1 MSLTRSIEIVSALR
15 RVELLHV
22 GCWEQL
28 NLEFVPGLNII
39 TEESPAW
46 GKTTIFRAIL
56 QALLSSTRMEHPLS
70 VTTGFLDG
78 RISVEFMSP
87 TVSVRLGALNGVKS
101 KPESHETNGQFM
113 LRLLRSHLEAA
124 IPGAAVL
131 VEDEVT
137 AALDTS
143 QFATAVKV
151 LNDSHCQV
159 ICLIP
164 HRLNLKDFPG
174 ARVYVCSS
182 DHANRSRMRLQ
193 QPGGGDAVNRL
204 RTDDVTLSFKRKS
217 STLCP
222 D

>member
-1 MSLTRSIEIVSALR
+1 MSLMRSIEIVPALR
-15 RVELLHV
+15 RVELLHI

-56 QALLSSTRMEHPLS
+56 QALLSSTRIEHPLS

-78 RISVEFMSP
+78 KISIEFMSP
-87 TVSVRLGALNGVKS
+87 AVSVRLGALDGVKS
-101 KPESHETNGQFM
+101 EPEPHETYGQFM
-113 LRLLRSHLEAA
+113 LRLLHSHLEAA
-124 IPGAAVL
+124 IPGASVL

-137 AALDTS
+137 AALDRS
-143 QFATAVKV
+143 QFATAVNL
-151 LNDSHCQV
+151 LNGSHCQV
-159 ICLIP
+159 ICLIT

-182 DHANRSRMRLQ
+182 DQANKPRMRIQ
-193 QPGGGDAVNRL
+193 QPGRGNTINRMPH
-204 RTDDVTLSFKRKS
+204 S
-217 STLCP
+217 
-222 D
+222 